1 MKTSYIVA
9 IILVASLIGIIV
21 SMYGNTTE
29 YASFET
35 AQKNQGTTYHVVGH
49 LDRTKPQ
56 VYNELKDP
64 NYFEFYMKDS
74 LDNVNKVVYRKPR
87 PQDFERSEN
96 VVVKGKMQGEVFQ
109 AKEIL
114 LKCPSKYN
122 ESEIDVTAEAVKE
135 Y

>member
-9 IILVASLIGIIV
+9 IILVASLIGIII
-21 SMYGNTTE
+21 SMYGSTTE
-29 YASFET
+29 YASFDT
-35 AQKNQGTTYHVVGH
+35 AAKNQGTVYHVVGH

-56 VYNELKDP
+56 IYDELKDP

-74 LDNVNKVVYRKPR
+74 LDNVSKVVYRKPR

-96 VVVKGKMQGEVFQ
+96 VVVKGKMNGEVFE

-122 ESEIDVTAEAVKE
+122 ETEIDVTAAATKE
-135 Y
+135 D

>member
-1 MKTSYIVA
+1 MKTSYIIA
-9 IILVASLIGIIV
+9 IALVAVLIAIIV

-29 YASFET
+29 YATFST
-35 AQKNQGTTYHVVGH
+35 AAQNQGKTYHIVGH

-64 NYFEFYMKDS
+64 NYFEFFLKDS
-74 LDNVNKVVYRKPR
+74 LDNVSKVVYRKPR

-96 VVVKGKMQGEVFQ
+96 VVVKGKMVGETFE

-122 ESEIDVTAEAVKE
+122 ETEVDVTAE

>member
-9 IILVASLIGIIV
+9 ILLVASLIAIIV

-29 YASFET
+29 YATFET
-35 AQKNQGTTYHVVGH
+35 ASKNPGTTYHVVGH

-56 VYNELKDP
+56 VYDELKDP
-64 NYFEFYMKDS
+64 NFFSFYLKDS
-74 LDNVNKVVYRKPR
+74 LNNVSKVVYLKPR

-96 VVVKGKMQGEVFQ
+96 VVVKGKMNNDNVFE

-122 ESEIDVTAEAVKE
+122 ETEVDVTAVLR
-135 Y
+135 

>member
-9 IILVASLIGIIV
+9 IILVASLIGIII

-29 YASFET
+29 YATFET
-35 AQKNQGTTYHVVGH
+35 ANKNQGTTYHIVGH

-56 VYNELKDP
+56 VYDELKDP
-64 NYFEFYMKDS
+64 NHFEFYLKDS
-74 LDNVNKVVYRKPR
+74 LNNVSKVVYKKPR

-96 VVVKGKMQGEVFQ
+96 VVVKGKMKGEVFE